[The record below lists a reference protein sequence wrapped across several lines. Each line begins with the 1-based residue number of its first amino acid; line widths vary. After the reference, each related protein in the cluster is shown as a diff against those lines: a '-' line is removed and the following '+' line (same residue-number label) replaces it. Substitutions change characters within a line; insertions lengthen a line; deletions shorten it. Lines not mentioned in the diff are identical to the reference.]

1 MADASREVLE
11 SARAELQ
18 ESVRAVAE
26 VASKPAAEAAARAVA
41 EEVMRDALAA
51 AREEEAVSR
60 QRVEE
65 NAIVV
70 AERVG
75 RELVKMV
82 FSATQLSA
90 HRRAKAR
97 RRCDAHGVA
106 GGLAGSTD
114 AGKAP
119 APSRARACRLG
130 EGRGA
135 VACRPDARGA
145 LSLVQNV
152 CLDAPD
158 GCGTR

>member
-18 ESVRAVAE
+18 ESVRSVAE

-41 EEVMRDALAA
+41 EVVMRDALAA
-51 AREEEAVSR
+51 AREEEAISR

-82 FSATQLSA
+82 FSATQLTRSGA
-90 HRRAKAR
+90 VGEDGV
-97 RRCDAHGVA
+97 DAHGVA

-119 APSRARACRLG
+119 APEVAPAPAG
-130 EGRGA
+130 WAKGA
-135 VACRPDARGA
+135 VPWLAGLTLAVLYLLYRTF
-145 LSLVQNV
+145 V
-152 CLDAPD
+152 
-158 GCGTR
+158 